1 MMNFDWLHYIYD
13 YCYYL
18 CGTWKR
24 KEPLKTTQRLS
35 ATVCTRKT
43 AKSVRSSNRCLTN
56 SYFFDCQREW
66 ERNKSIRADVW
77 IDMCVHICVK
87 LHYSEYLRNQINVRS
102 VSARWILSLIFM
114 GVLQRN
120 AKNDSDFS
128 LFFHIHRKN
137 HCFPRLCV
145 FSFNFFFLSHIFKSS
160 STVIW

>member
-1 MMNFDWLHYIYD
+1 MWYLEAERAAKNHAAIVGYGLHEKN
-13 YCYYL
+13 C
-18 CGTWKR
+18 K
-24 KEPLKTTQRLS
+24 LS
-35 ATVCTRKT
+35 SKFESMLDEFV
-43 AKSVRSSNRCLTN
+43 
-56 SYFFDCQREW
+56 FFLIVSESGRG
-66 ERNKSIRADVW
+66 NKSIRADVW

-102 VSARWILSLIFM
+102 VSARWILLLIFM

-145 FSFNFFFLSHIFKSS
+145 FSFSFFFLSHIFKSS
-160 STVIW
+160 STVI